1 MATIALSVPI
11 AQATPLRPN
20 RRDLV
25 ATQGDDLTLAFT
37 IYDNDTDTTPKD
49 VTGGA
54 LRFRMFGNCADASD
68 LDVAGTIITAA
79 AGRMNVA
86 LTNADLADLAGE
98 FWWQLRWSLSSA
110 YTTICEGALLL
121 KAEAPDA

>member
-25 ATQGDDLTLAFT
+25 VTQGDDLTLAFT
-37 IYDNDTDTTPKD
+37 IYDTDTDTTAKD

-54 LRFRMFGNCADASD
+54 LRFRMFGSCARTSD
-68 LDVAGTIITAA
+68 LEVAGTIIDAA
-79 AGRMNVA
+79 TGRMNVA
-86 LTNADLADLAGE
+86 LTELDDLSGE
-98 FWWQLRWSLSSA
+98 FRWQAQWSLSSA

-121 KAEAPDA
+121 RAEAPDA